1 MPETIF
7 GNTTATPMNP
17 DIFSGNG
24 DSGNLDNYYTKA
36 EIDTIVGDIETLLGG
51 I

>member
-24 DSGNLDNYYTKA
+24 DSVNLDNYYTKD
-36 EIDTIVGDIETLLGG
+36 EVDNLVGDIETLLGG